1 MYVVPGANH
10 LWELKQVLYDHPYPN
25 EERETPYDGF
35 TYQTIVPVDGV
46 ITLERQSD
54 IHCLVPNDPLLL
66 ENPEGRSG
74 APRRLG
80 TSHDSDF
87 FPDSHLSKALIDG
100 GPSFDQA
107 NSKKDAYLQ

>member
-1 MYVVPGANH
+1 MRPGGSFLYVVPGANH

-54 IHCLVPNDPLLL
+54 IHALFQMTPYYWK
-66 ENPEGRSG
+66 NP
-74 APRRLG
+74 
-80 TSHDSDF
+80 
-87 FPDSHLSKALIDG
+87 
-100 GPSFDQA
+100 
-107 NSKKDAYLQ
+107 